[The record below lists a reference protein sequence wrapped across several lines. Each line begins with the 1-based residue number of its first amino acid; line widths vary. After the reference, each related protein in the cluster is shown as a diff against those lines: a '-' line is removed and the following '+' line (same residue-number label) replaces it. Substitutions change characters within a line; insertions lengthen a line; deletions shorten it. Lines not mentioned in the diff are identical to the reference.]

1 MTRQENI
8 LSSKG
13 FPNLH
18 ARREYQL
25 AILMHKIKHKML
37 PNYLINI
44 FTSTN
49 KVHDFSTI
57 QSEFNFA
64 LPKPNTNFKKKSF
77 AYRGVK
83 PGMASPLI

>member
-25 AILMHKIKHKML
+25 AILMHKIKHNVTEL
-37 PNYLINI
+37 
-44 FTSTN
+44 FN
-49 KVHDFSTI
+49 KHFH
-57 QSEFNFA
+57 
-64 LPKPNTNFKKKSF
+64 
-77 AYRGVK
+77 
-83 PGMASPLI
+83 